1 MKPFEFIVILVFIVF
16 GMAISEV
23 IISIGNTLRQIDQ
36 ILFYPPL
43 LFWMMTGWMMT
54 IQYFFSFYRLQK
66 IQVWTVPNFG
76 IVIFTTVTYVLT
88 TYLVVPDNQS
98 LDMQKYFRHN
108 ANAIYFTVIAMLF
121 SMMAEAYYLHQSR
134 KVFNYIITLL
144 FIALLATGI
153 IFNTIFTDYLISITI
168 FAFQLFMA
176 LRTRKIIAEPGAE

>member
-23 IISIGNTLRQIDQ
+23 IISIGNILRQIDQ
-36 ILFYPPL
+36 VQFYPPL
-43 LFWMMTGWMMT
+43 LFWMLTGWMMT
-54 IQYFFSFYRLQK
+54 LQYFFSFYRLQK
-66 IQVWTVPNFG
+66 IQVWTVRNFG

-88 TYLVVPDNQS
+88 TYLVVPDSQS

-108 ANAIYFTVIAMLF
+108 ADAIYSIVIAMLL

-134 KVFNYIITLL
+134 KAYNYITTLL
-144 FIALLATGI
+144 FIGLLITGI
-153 IFNTIFTDYLISITI
+153 IFDTVFTDYLISITL
-168 FAFQLFMA
+168 FAFQLFMT